1 MSRKLVMNWISQ
13 EAAAKSLF
21 NLYNKVGLN
30 ITYDQILQKLQE
42 KCDSGE
48 IPIIYI
54 SPQMKE
60 KAHLN

>member
-1 MSRKLVMNWISQ
+1 MNWISQ
-13 EAAAKSLF
+13 EAAAKALF
-21 NLYNKVGLN
+21 NLYNKIGLN

-42 KCDSGE
+42 KCESGE

-54 SPQMKE
+54 PYHMKD

>member
-1 MSRKLVMNWISQ
+1 MMNWISQ

-21 NLYNKVGLN
+21 DLYRKIGFNV
-30 ITYDQILQKLQE
+30 TYDQILQKLQE

-48 IPIIYI
+48 IPTIHIP
-54 SPQMKE
+54 PQMKH